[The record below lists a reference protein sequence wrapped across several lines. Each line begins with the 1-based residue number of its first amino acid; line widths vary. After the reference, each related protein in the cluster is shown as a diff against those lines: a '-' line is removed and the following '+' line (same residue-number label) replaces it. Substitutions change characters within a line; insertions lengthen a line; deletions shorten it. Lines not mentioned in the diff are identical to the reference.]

1 MRVNPSLAT
10 VAVQLDTC
18 TRHVRRSMEKVGC
31 RPREIQQLM
40 LTSQR
45 MTHRRG
51 RRAKRTGMRER
62 HTKQVNQSEDP
73 MEETSELIQKDRQL
87 PSECTTDPQ
96 TEQIRA
102 MTHSGDGNDEATSQQ
117 QAGGQKEG
125 DAMEIRETIPEYT
138 PVPEQAIPLGRK
150 PQDDVTSMK
159 NNAASRHK
167 ASNKAGIT
175 LKGTAAGTS
184 QRNVKK
190 NTEETRNSPKRL
202 KKIRVEGTGEQ
213 PHERKRSKTRRSTQK
228 NEQP

>member
-1 MRVNPSLAT
+1 MYQACPKKHGKGRVSTTGNTTYADI
-10 VAVQLDTC
+10 AAHDTPP
-18 TRHVRRSMEKVGC
+18 
-31 RPREIQQLM
+31 RPE
-40 LTSQR
+40 SQENR
-45 MTHRRG
+45 NEG
-51 RRAKRTGMRER
+51 AA

-73 MEETSELIQKDRQL
+73 MEETSELTQTDRQL

-96 TEQIRA
+96 TEQSRA
-102 MTHSGDGNDEATSQQ
+102 MTHSGDSNDEATSQQ

-138 PVPEQAIPLGRK
+138 PVP
-150 PQDDVTSMK
+150 DVTSMK
-159 NNAASRHK
+159 NNVASRHK
-167 ASNKAGIT
+167 ASNKAWIT

-190 NTEETRNSPKRL
+190 NTETSNSPKRL